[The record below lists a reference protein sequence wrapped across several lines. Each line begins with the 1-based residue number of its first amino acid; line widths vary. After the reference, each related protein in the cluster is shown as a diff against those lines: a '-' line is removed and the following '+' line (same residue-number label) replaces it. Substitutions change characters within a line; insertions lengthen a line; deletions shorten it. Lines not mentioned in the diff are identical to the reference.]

1 MSAASASVCFVFQ
14 RDVNAL
20 LLMESRVGPRGG
32 IGCPGDGWW
41 RLERRLELWG
51 AAVGAVGAEDGA
63 PGCVGEVLLP
73 PALTWGWVLVLIPKG
88 SQVDVRSS
96 EIRGLCKYRAGMGAF
111 EP

>member
-1 MSAASASVCFVFQ
+1 MSVCFVFSEGCQ
-14 RDVNAL
+14 CFAPDGI
-20 LLMESRVGPRGG
+20 ESGARGG